1 MTLTIMELIGT
12 ISMMT
17 LGIIDLITTFSIM
30 TLGIRLNVIML
41 SVTFH
46 YCHAQCNYAQCLYAE
61 CRYVECCYT
70 KRRCACRMTL
80 SKASY
85 YVAIL

>member
-61 CRYVECCYT
+61 CRFAECHN
-70 KRRCACRMTL
+70 AECRFAKVVAP
-80 SKASY
+80 SKI
-85 YVAIL
+85 VAFQNS